1 MPISDTTGM
10 LTLRWRAAQ
19 MLLAISERDATQVNA
34 LRGAMRIEGLDPR
47 DILDEL
53 ALLREQF
60 ARRPAI
66 YLRQE
71 IARLW
76 QQLKNR
82 P

>member
-1 MPISDTTGM
+1 MALSSTTEM

-19 MLLAISERDATQVNA
+19 WLLAISEDDATQVNA
-34 LRGAMRIEGLDPR
+34 LRGAMRIEGMDHR

-76 QQLKNR
+76 QQLKDR